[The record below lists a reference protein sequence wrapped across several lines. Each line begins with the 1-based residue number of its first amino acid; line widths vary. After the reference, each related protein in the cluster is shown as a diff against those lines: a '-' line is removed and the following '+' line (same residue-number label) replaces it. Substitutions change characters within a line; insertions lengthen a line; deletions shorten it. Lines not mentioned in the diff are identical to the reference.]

1 MSTNF
6 YPLRFVTEGL
16 SFPPLPIVG
25 NCSRRFFS
33 KLISSPVVAKCF
45 TSVRDMIH
53 NMIIMPGF
61 VH

>member
-1 MSTNF
+1 MSKNF

-33 KLISSPVVAKCF
+33 KLISSPVVAKYF
-45 TSVRDMIH
+45 TSVRDMNQI
-53 NMIIMPGF
+53 
-61 VH
+61 